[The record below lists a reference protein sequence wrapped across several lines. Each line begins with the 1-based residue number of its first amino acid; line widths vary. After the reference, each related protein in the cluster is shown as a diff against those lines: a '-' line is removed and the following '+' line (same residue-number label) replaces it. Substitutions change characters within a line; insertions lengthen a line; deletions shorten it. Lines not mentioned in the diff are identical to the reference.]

1 MTRRFPESAPNIA
14 ALASAIADPTRV
26 MICASLLD
34 GRAWTLTEL
43 SRALSIPMSSL
54 SEHASIL
61 IDHGVLTQRRAGRHR
76 YVQIASTD
84 IADWLEHTGALA
96 DGAMTAAPTMTAKTR
111 NRQLIDA
118 RTCYRHIAGRFGTQ
132 LFSALTQREWIDES
146 MNITDSGR
154 AGLAEAF
161 GLDAEPQASS
171 ARPLVRRCLDWTER
185 RSHLGGQLGDDIC
198 RTFFDRG
205 WIQRRPHSRALT
217 ITPDGRDRLDWV
229 LTAYS
234 DHL

>member
-14 ALASAIADPTRV
+14 ALASAIADPRRV

-54 SEHASIL
+54 SEHVNVL
-61 IDHGVLTQRRAGRHR
+61 IDHDILAERREGRHR

-84 IADWLEHTGALA
+84 AADWLEHTGALA
-96 DGAMTAAPTMTAKTR
+96 GGSMTAAPTLAAKTR
-111 NRQLIDA
+111 DRQLIEA

-132 LFSALTQREWIDES
+132 LFSALMQREWIDPS
-146 MNITDSGR
+146 LTITESGR

-161 GLDAEPQASS
+161 GLDVGRPTTSS
-171 ARPLVRRCLDWTER
+171 RPLVLRCLDWTER
-185 RSHLGGQLGDDIC
+185 RSHLGGRLGDDIC

-205 WIQRRPHSRALT
+205 WILRRPHSRALT
-217 ITPDGRDRLDWV
+217 ITADGRDRLSWV
-229 LTAYS
+229 LSAQR